1 MAQGSKKRGR
11 IFIYIALI
19 ILVGVVAVWA
29 GITFVLPQ
37 LGLGGSV
44 GPLVSNA
51 TPVVVATP
59 TPPVTLVK
67 VAFTSQEVKRGQTF
81 SADNLILMDYPRE
94 AILDEKL
101 FFNDLKTL
109 EGKRANADLPAHVVL
124 TSGMV
129 ADATEGSA
137 AAFRIPPGYVAIS
150 IPLANRLSSIS
161 YAPQPGD
168 YVNVIATM
176 KFIDLDPDF
185 QTILPNYTSTI
196 KAPNPGGLDKDG
208 NAVQAE
214 LAVTIDG
221 AGNPAKVQGKIEI
234 DPTLGEANP
243 IYAVP
248 SEAQRSRMVS
258 QSFLQ
263 NIMVLQVGDFRL
275 DGEPGPDLRPTPT
288 PSPTPEGAAPNSL
301 PPAAPPEPTAPDV
314 ITLVVSPQDAITLNY
329 LVYSGAQLT
338 LVLRS
343 AGDMQITQTEAVTLQ
358 YLMDRYGVPLPTKLA
373 YGFDKPEAKPFTD
386 GFVLPDRYAI
396 P

>member
-29 GITFVLPQ
+29 GINFLAPQ
-37 LGLGGSV
+37 LGGIA
-44 GPLVSNA
+44 GPLVSNS

-59 TPPVTLVK
+59 TPQMVLVK

-81 SADNLILMDYPRE
+81 SADNLMVMDYPRE

-101 FFNDLKTL
+101 FFHDLKAL

-161 YAPQPGD
+161 YAPQAGD

-176 KFIDLDPDF
+176 MFADLDPDF
-185 QTILPNYTSTI
+185 QTILPNYTTMI
-196 KAPNPGGLDKDG
+196 KAPNPGGTSAEG
-208 NAVQAE
+208 AVTPAE
-214 LAVTIDG
+214 LAVTIMGTGD
-221 AGNPAKVQGKIEI
+221 PAPVQGKIEI
-234 DPTLGEANP
+234 DQTLGEANP

-248 SEAQRSRMVS
+248 SEPTQRYRMVS

-275 DGEPGPDLRPTPT
+275 DGEPGPALQPTPI
-288 PSPTPEGAAPNSL
+288 PSPTPEGAAPGSL
-301 PPAAPPEPTAPDV
+301 PPAAAPEPTAPDV

-373 YGFDKPEAKPFTD
+373 YGFGPRTD

-396 P
+396 PLP